1 MPDVKEITRK
11 IVLRVEKE
19 ETEGHGAYCS
29 ADADEM
35 GFEYDGHLNVEEIV
49 EWVLDMVKNA

>member
-1 MPDVKEITRK
+1 MPDAKEITRK
-11 IVLRVEKE
+11 IVLRVEKKE
-19 ETEGHGAYCS
+19 AEGQSAYCS

>member
-1 MPDVKEITRK
+1 V
-11 IVLRVEKE
+11 
-19 ETEGHGAYCS
+19 
-29 ADADEM
+29 DADEM